1 MYDTKIP
8 IQSKNQL
15 SKYHVFG
22 LSKSHLLEKF
32 VCFIMKNGEKDKAYK
47 ILYKTLNII
56 MLTVLQAHKL
66 RTMYSKLTATSIVLQ
81 AINNVKPSL
90 EVRKVRK
97 SGRTI
102 LIPRIVPTTRQEVL
116 AIRWIIESARQ
127 NKRKSRLSFSEC
139 LALELFY
146 AFQKKGQARQ
156 KRDELHKIAQANRA
170 FLRFRWW

>member
-1 MYDTKIP
+1 M
-8 IQSKNQL
+8 
-15 SKYHVFG
+15 F
-22 LSKSHLLEKF
+22 
-32 VCFIMKNGEKDKAYK
+32 
-47 ILYKTLNII
+47 
-56 MLTVLQAHKL
+56 TVLQAHKL

-127 NKRKSRLSFSEC
+127 NRRKSRLSFSEC